1 MNILKKITTAA
12 FIGLGLSSIAQN
24 NSRMDKIDAIS
35 KKVISA
41 CETGAQ
47 SIMDLSDKNK
57 ENASLYSEYYKQDD
71 YAMALK
77 FWRPLFFE
85 APKHSENLH
94 LRGINIYTALASK
107 AEGELKEA
115 YLDTMYAIHEA
126 RVNCFGGSSKLEQS
140 RAFDWYSY
148 RGVGNED
155 LVFGYFNNVHDKLV
169 KEGSENDADPTF
181 ILYWAKAA
189 VKADK
194 KTGKLGAEGVLEIF
208 ETIGNIVDANVAAG
222 NDQGKYVGAM
232 DAVTEQL
239 KEEGYLDP
247 AKLMEIAEKK
257 FRANPNDE
265 TTIIKAYNSLKAC
278 GSECTNTELFT
289 DIIENLVKVRPSSG
303 LYQFLASKAQKANK
317 DSDAI
322 GYLNKAI
329 ALETKSSDKSDLLY
343 KIATIY
349 LGNGSLSNARDYAR
363 KMLDLNSNSGLA
375 YIIIGNTYA
384 SSGKICGTGT
394 DFASHTVSWAAI
406 DTWQKAK
413 SVDSSVADEAQRLIN
428 KYSQYMPSK
437 EELFYNNIAVGSSY
451 TISCLGV
458 TTTVRASN

>member
-1 MNILKKITTAA
+1 MNILKKITTLA
-12 FIGLGLSSIAQN
+12 FAGLGLSALAQDS
-24 NSRMDKIDAIS
+24 SRMDKINTIS
-35 KKVISA
+35 KKAISA
-41 CETGAQ
+41 CETGPQ
-47 SIMDLSDKNK
+47 SIAELTDKMK
-57 ENASLYSEYYKQDD
+57 ENASLYAEYYKQDD
-71 YAMALK
+71 YNMSLT

-94 LRGINIYTALASK
+94 LRGINMYSELASK
-107 AEGELKEA
+107 ATGELRET
-115 YLDTMYAIHEA
+115 YLDTLFAIHDA
-126 RVNCFGGSSKLEQS
+126 RINCFGGSAKLEQS
-140 RAFDWYSY
+140 RAFDWENY
-148 RGVGNED
+148 RSAGNEY
-155 LVFGYFNNVHDKLV
+155 LIYEYFNNVQTKL
-169 KEGSENDADPTF
+169 KASGSENDADPTF

-189 VKADK
+189 IKADK
-194 KTGKLGAEGVLEIF
+194 KTQKIGEEGILNIF

-239 KEEGYLDP
+239 KIDGYLDK
-247 AKLMEIAEKK
+247 AKIMELAEKK
-257 FRANPNDE
+257 FKANPNDE

-278 GSECTNTELFT
+278 GSECTNTDLFT

-303 LYQFLASKAQKANK
+303 LYQFLASKAQKANN
-317 DSDAI
+317 DSEAI

-329 ALETKSSDKSDLLY
+329 SLETKASDKSDLLY

-363 KMLDLNSNSGLA
+363 KMLDLNSSSGLA

-437 EELFYNNIAVGSSY
+437 EELFYNNISVGSSY
-451 TISCLGV
+451 TIPCLGI